1 MKPERARSEKH
12 GNPGLEAASKESA
25 TGVPV
30 APCEPEIQPRP
41 YLFDDFKNPDQSAPM
56 STQGSSDSFYGSIPV
71 FRGFASLMDPALY
84 SPLPDDWSIGLADI
98 VESTTAIAQARYK
111 AVNMAGAAVIAAV
124 TNALQ
129 GREFPFVFGGD
140 GASFAVS
147 PDDLDRAREALAA
160 TATWVKDDLDLVMR
174 VALVPVTAVRAQ
186 GLDVRVAR
194 FGPSPNLSYAMFSGG
209 GLGWAEGAMKRGEF
223 AVKVAPSGTQPDLT
237 GLSCRF
243 EEIPSV
249 RGLILSVLVVPARN
263 ADASAFRKVIED
275 IIALVERSPD
285 AGRPVPPGGPSLRWP
300 PAGLDYEA
308 RAQRGGPL
316 FKRRVGVL
324 AHTLFAYLI
333 MRYGIKVG
341 GFAPKTYVQQV
352 VENSDFRKY
361 DDGLRMILDCTPEL
375 ESALTQRL
383 AQAASAGVAR
393 YGLHRQDAAMMT
405 CFTPS
410 ALRSD
415 HVHFIDGARGG
426 YAAAATA
433 LKATLA

>member
-1 MKPERARSEKH
+1 
-12 GNPGLEAASKESA
+12 LTASKIR
-25 TGVPV
+25 TIP
-30 APCEPEIQPRP
+30 
-41 YLFDDFKNPDQSAPM
+41 KPM
-56 STQGSSDSFYGSIPV
+56 ITPGGSDSFYGSIPV
-71 FRGFASLMDPALY
+71 FRGFSSLMDPALY
-84 SPLPDDWSIGLADI
+84 SPLPDDWTVGVADI
-98 VESTTAIAQARYK
+98 VESTKAIAQARYK

-124 TNALQ
+124 TNALE

-140 GASFAVS
+140 GASFAVA
-147 PDDLDRAREALAA
+147 PADLDRARNALAA
-160 TATWVKDDLDLVMR
+160 TASWVKDDLDLLMR
-174 VALVPVTAVRAQ
+174 IALVPVAAIRAQ
-186 GLDVRVAR
+186 GFDVRLAR

-209 GLGWAEGAMKRGEF
+209 GIGWAEAAMKRGEF
-223 AVKVAPSGTQPDLT
+223 KVEAAPSGTQPDLT

-249 RGLILSVLVVPARN
+249 RGLILSVLVVPALG

-285 AGRPVPPGGPSLRWP
+285 AGRPVPPDGPPLKWP
-300 PAGLDYEA
+300 PAGVEFEA
-308 RAQRGGPL
+308 RASRGGPL
-316 FKRRVGVL
+316 FKRRAFVL
-324 AHTLFAYLI
+324 AHTLFVYLV
-333 MRYGIKVG
+333 MRFGISIG
-341 GFAPKTYVQQV
+341 GFVPKTYVQQV

-383 AQAASAGVAR
+383 TAAASAGIAR

-426 YAAAATA
+426 YASAATA
-433 LKATLA
+433 LKATAA

>member
-1 MKPERARSEKH
+1 
-12 GNPGLEAASKESA
+12 
-25 TGVPV
+25 
-30 APCEPEIQPRP
+30 
-41 YLFDDFKNPDQSAPM
+41 M
-56 STQGSSDSFYGSIPV
+56 STPGGSDSFYGRIPV

-84 SPLPDDWSIGLADI
+84 SPLPDDWSIGVADI
-98 VESTTAIAQARYK
+98 VESTRAIAEARYK
-111 AVNMAGAAVIAAV
+111 AVNMAGAAVISAV
-124 TNALQ
+124 TNALE

-160 TATWVKDDLDLVMR
+160 TAAWVRDDLNLAMR
-174 VALVPVTAVRAQ
+174 VALVPVAAVRAQ

-209 GLGWAEGAMKRGEF
+209 GLGWADAAMKRGEF
-223 AVKVAPSGTQPDLT
+223 AIEVAPSGMQPDLT

-243 EEIPSV
+243 EEIPSA
-249 RGLILSVLVVPARN
+249 RGLILAVLVVPARN
-263 ADASAFRKVIED
+263 ADASAFRKLIED
-275 IIALVERSPD
+275 VIALVERSPD
-285 AGRPVPPGGPSLRWP
+285 AGRPVPPGGPPLRWP
-300 PAGLDYEA
+300 PAGVDYEA
-308 RAQRGGPL
+308 RARRGGSL
-316 FKRRVGVL
+316 LWRRAGVL

-341 GFAPKTYVQQV
+341 GFVPKTYVRQV

-375 ESALTQRL
+375 ERALTQRL
-383 AQAASAGVAR
+383 AQAASAGTVR

-426 YAAAATA
+426 YASAATA
-433 LKATLA
+433 LKTTPV